1 MNDLWFFLKLFK
13 PHSIWLAGGIS
24 LSLLTALASISLLTL
39 SGWFISSSAIA
50 GLIAIDGNALAF
62 NFMLPAAQ
70 IRALAIIRTLGR
82 YGERLVTHEATF
94 RVLAG
99 IRSWFFQQLIPLV
112 PGRLSALRSGDLL
125 SRMTADIDAL
135 DALYLRLLAPA
146 VVAVI
151 GITAVTV
158 FLAFYSPGISLATGL
173 MLIIASVGVPW
184 LFNRLGRGGAEE
196 IVVLATNFRIRQ
208 IDMIQGLADLIAN
221 QAYKRFSNLLEQ
233 FSELMINTQRQ
244 NNRLS
249 AISSA
254 LTLLLS
260 QITLL
265 TALILAA
272 LSFKDGLLSG
282 SDLALVVFCV
292 IAAFELVIPLP
303 QAMQMLAKTQKA
315 ARRIRQVTEMQP
327 TITPTKGTDCGF
339 SPPLPSGCQHG
350 CRLVEQCRSNC
361 REGRGEGI
369 QRPTQPLTSPD
380 SYDLQI
386 NNVSFRYPDQQSW
399 VLKNISLNIP
409 QGSKIAIIGPSGS
422 GKTTLLHLLMR
433 YYDPDQGR
441 VLLAKQDLKHLDTDE
456 LMTCFGVLS
465 QRSQLFAAS
474 IKENLLIAKPDA
486 SAKELYNAVKAA
498 GLEKFISYL
507 PEGLDTWV
515 GESGLKVSGGEGRR
529 IALARLYL
537 KNAPVLIL
545 DEPTEGLD
553 SDTEQDVFKAL
564 ADFARDKTVIMVTH
578 REAGLGL
585 VDVVY
590 GMERGVLCTS
600 HSHQL
605 TANG

>member
-1 MNDLWFFLKLFK
+1 MNDCWFFLKLFK
-13 PHSIWLAGGIS
+13 PHRVWLVGGIF
-24 LSLLTALASISLLTL
+24 LSLLTAFAAIALLTL

-50 GLIAIDGNALAF
+50 GLAAIDGNGLAF

-70 IRALAIIRTLGR
+70 IRALAMTRTLAR

-94 RVLAG
+94 RVLAS

-112 PGRLSALRSGDLL
+112 PGRLAALRSGDLL

-146 VVAVI
+146 IVALI
-151 GITAVTV
+151 GVTAVTV
-158 FLAFYSPGISLATGL
+158 FLAFYAPIVSLTTGL
-173 MLIIASVGVPW
+173 MLIIASVGMPW
-184 LFNRLGRGGAEE
+184 VFNRLGSAGAEA
-196 IVVLATNFRIRQ
+196 IVVLAANFRIRH
-208 IDMIQGLADLIAN
+208 IDMTQGLADLIAN
-221 QAYKRFSNLLEQ
+221 QAYGRFSGFLEL
-233 FSELMINTQRQ
+233 FSDLMIDTQRR

-254 LTLLLS
+254 ITFLLS

-265 TALILAA
+265 TALVLATIA
-272 LSFKDGLLSG
+272 LKDGLLSG

-292 IAAFELVIPLP
+292 LAAFELVTPLP
-303 QAMQMLAKTQKA
+303 LAVQMLAKTQKA
-315 ARRIRQVTEMQP
+315 ARRIRQVTEL
-327 TITPTKGTDCGF
+327 
-339 SPPLPSGCQHG
+339 SPATAPPKQALALPGH
-350 CRLVEQCRSNC
+350 
-361 REGRGEGI
+361 
-369 QRPTQPLTSPD
+369 
-380 SYDLQI
+380 YDLRL
-386 NNVSFRYPDQQSW
+386 NEVSFRYPDQQDS
-399 VLKNISLNIP
+399 VLKNISLTIP
-409 QGSKIAIIGPSGS
+409 QGDKIAIVGANGS

-433 YYDPDQGR
+433 HYDPEQGS
-441 VLLAKQDLKHLDTDE
+441 VLLAGQNIRHLDADE

-486 SAKELYNAVKAA
+486 SATELDAAIKAA
-498 GLEKFISYL
+498 GLENFIGYL
-507 PEGLDTWV
+507 PEGLETWV
-515 GESGLKVSGGEGRR
+515 GESGVKVSGGEARR

-553 SDTEQDVFKAL
+553 SDTERDVFNAL
-564 ADFARDKTVIMVTH
+564 KYFARDKTVIMVTH

-590 GMERGVLCTS
+590 GMERGVLRELPA
-600 HSHQL
+600 HS
-605 TANG
+605 TN

>member
-1 MNDLWFFLKLFK
+1 MKDLWFFLKLFK
-13 PHSIWLAGGIS
+13 PHSGWLLGGII
-24 LSLLTALASISLLTL
+24 LSLLTAFASIALLTL
-39 SGWFISSSAIA
+39 SGWFISASAIA
-50 GLIAIDGNALAF
+50 GLVVIDGNAPAF

-70 IRALAIIRTLGR
+70 IRALAITRTLGR

-146 VVAVI
+146 VVAII
-151 GITAVTV
+151 GVTVVTV
-158 FLAFYSPGISLATGL
+158 FLAFYAPVISLATGL
-173 MLIIASVGVPW
+173 MLLIASVLVPW
-184 LFNRLGRGGAEE
+184 VFNRLGQSGAEHM
-196 IVVLATNFRIRQ
+196 VVLAANFRIRQ
-208 IDMIQGLADLIAN
+208 VDMMQGFADLIAN
-221 QAYKRFSNLLEQ
+221 QAYGRFGHFLEQ
-233 FSELMINTQRQ
+233 FSDLMLNTQRQ

-254 LTLLLS
+254 ITFLLA
-260 QITLL
+260 QITVLL
-265 TALILAA
+265 ALVLAA
-272 LSFKDGLLSG
+272 ILFKEGLLSG
-282 SDLALVVFCV
+282 TDLALLVFCV
-292 IAAFELVIPLP
+292 LAAFELVTPLP
-303 QAMQMLAKTQKA
+303 VALQMLAKTQKA
-315 ARRIRQVTEMQP
+315 ARRIRLVTEMSP
-327 TITPTKGTDCGF
+327 TTPQHIQTVA
-339 SPPLPSGCQHG
+339 LPE
-350 CRLVEQCRSNC
+350 R
-361 REGRGEGI
+361 
-369 QRPTQPLTSPD
+369 
-380 SYDLQI
+380 YDLQL
-386 NNVSFRYPDQQSW
+386 NEVSFRYPDQQNW
-399 VLKNISLNIP
+399 VLKNISLAIP
-409 QGSKIAIIGPSGS
+409 QGSKIAIVGVSGS

-441 VLLAKQDLKHLDTDE
+441 VLLAEHNLKQLDTDQ

-474 IKENLLIAKPDA
+474 IKQNLLIAKPNA
-486 SAKELYNAVKAA
+486 LATELDVAIQAA

-515 GESGLKVSGGEGRR
+515 GESGVKVSGGEARR

-553 SDTEQDVFKAL
+553 SDTERDVFKAL
-564 ADFARDKTVIMVTH
+564 ANFAKDKTVIMVTH

-585 VDVVY
+585 VDIVY
-590 GMERGVLCTS
+590 GMEQGVLS
-600 HSHQL
+600 IV
-605 TANG
+605 